1 MSCVVCLGSK
11 WYEVMPGNPWDDLET
26 QMQERDLG
34 GSPDAARE
42 HWGAWS
48 SKLETVLLVAVPA
61 KANRNPARVLPGRS
75 DVRTYTL
82 VNVPMQLSPVS
93 SSLSTTLLNTF
104 GSNRSTS
111 YPVLTVRRVSKV
123 TTTSTFL
130 RSTSRRALSSNHL
143 PMPQGSN
150 HARRHSAG

>member
-1 MSCVVCLGSK
+1 
-11 WYEVMPGNPWDDLET
+11 MPGDPWDDLET
-26 QMQERDLG
+26 QMQELDLG
-34 GSPDAARE
+34 GSLDAARE

-48 SKLETVLLVAVPA
+48 SKLETVFLVAIPA
-61 KANRNPARVLPGRS
+61 EANRNPARVLPGRS

-82 VNVPMQLSPVS
+82 VNVPMQLSPLVPS
-93 SSLSTTLLNTF
+93 PLSTTLLNTF
-104 GSNRSTS
+104 GLNRSTS
-111 YPVLTVRRVSKV
+111 YPMLTVRRVSKV

-130 RSTSRRALSSNHL
+130 RSTSKRASSSNHL

>member
-1 MSCVVCLGSK
+1 
-11 WYEVMPGNPWDDLET
+11 MPGDPWDDLET
-26 QMQERDLG
+26 QMQERVLG

-48 SKLETVLLVAVPA
+48 SKLETVLLVAIPA
-61 KANRNPARVLPGRS
+61 EANRNPARILPGRS
-75 DVRTYTL
+75 DVRTHTL
-82 VNVPMQLSPVS
+82 VNVPMQLSPLVPS
-93 SSLSTTLLNTF
+93 PLSTTLLNTF

-130 RSTSRRALSSNHL
+130 RSTSKRAWSSNHL

-150 HARRHSAG
+150 HARCHSAG